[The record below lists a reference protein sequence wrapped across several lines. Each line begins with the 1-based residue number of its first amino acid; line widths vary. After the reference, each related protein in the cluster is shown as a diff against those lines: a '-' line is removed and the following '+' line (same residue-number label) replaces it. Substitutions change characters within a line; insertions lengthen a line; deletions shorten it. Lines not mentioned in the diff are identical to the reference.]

1 MSTHAPIRAFRV
13 GLCQAARVL
22 ALAAALCA
30 TVSCDKIDPSLV
42 QGYIEG
48 EFVYVASPFGG
59 RLEKL
64 AVKRGDQVEK
74 GALLFA
80 LDDTAERAEKEEVR
94 RRVAQAEAQLAD
106 AKQGMRPSEIDA
118 IKAQLEQAKA
128 SLVLSEI
135 ELERQAKLLV
145 SKVTSR
151 REVDVAQATR
161 DEDKQRVAQLES
173 TLETAQLGA
182 RADLVKAAEQNLL
195 AQQAALQRA
204 EWNFAQKQQ
213 SAQQA
218 GLVTDTLYRE
228 GDWVPA
234 GNPVVSLLPPTN
246 LKVRAFVPQTVI
258 GNVQIGTE
266 AKVVVDGVAEPYPAK
281 VSFISPRAE
290 FTPPVIYSQKMREK
304 FVFLIELSVDPVT
317 AAKLHPGQPVDVRL
331 AL

>member
-1 MSTHAPIRAFRV
+1 MSNHKPSRAPRAIRF
-13 GLCQAARVL
+13 L
-22 ALAAALCA
+22 ALAAALCG
-30 TVSCDKIDPSLV
+30 TVSCDKIDPSVV

-59 RLEKL
+59 RLERL
-64 AVKRGDQVEK
+64 AVRRGEQVEK
-74 GALLFA
+74 GTLLFA
-80 LDDTAERAEKEEVR
+80 LDDTAEHAAQEEAR

-106 AKQGMRPSEIDA
+106 ARQGMRPSEIDA

-128 SLVLSEI
+128 SLVLAEI
-135 ELERQAKLLV
+135 ELERQMKLLA

-161 DEDKQRVAQLES
+161 NEDKQRVAQLEA
-173 TLETAQLGA
+173 TLETARLGA

-195 AQQAALQRA
+195 AQKASLDRE

-234 GNPVVSLLPPTN
+234 GNPVVALLPPTN
-246 LKVRAFVPQTVI
+246 LKVRAFVPQGLI
-258 GNVQIGTE
+258 GKVQVGTD
-266 AKVVVDGVAEPYPAK
+266 AKVVVDGVSEPYPAK

>member
-1 MSTHAPIRAFRV
+1 MSTPAPLRTFRGCLRQV
-13 GLCQAARVL
+13 GRFL
-22 ALAAALCA
+22 ALAAALCGTA
-30 TVSCDKIDPSLV
+30 SCDKIDPSVV

-59 RLEKL
+59 RLERL

-80 LDDTAERAEKEEVR
+80 LDDTAERAEKEEAR

-106 AKQGMRPSEIDA
+106 AKQGLRPSEIDA

-135 ELERQAKLLV
+135 ELERQVKLLA

-246 LKVRAFVPQTVI
+246 LKVRAFVPQTLI

-290 FTPPVIYSQKMREK
+290 FTPPVIYSEKMREK